1 MKTKYLYIIIFA
13 LVANISMAQG
23 KLFDK
28 YAEMDNVTSVYISK
42 KMFQM
47 MPNIE
52 TAGLNLSNLKDKI
65 ESLQVLTTER
75 KDIQAKMRNE
85 FTSLIGKE
93 HEELMRVKDGNTR
106 ANFYIKQK
114 GDLITDMIMIADEG
128 DEGFSIIQLL
138 GSFTLQ
144 DIQEITGSMR

>member
-28 YAEMDNVTSVYISK
+28 YAEIDNVTSVYISK